1 MALWPFGFHCGGV
14 GLGAAEET
22 RACGGGAEVWPPVVC
37 SFCGEGTYATA
48 DVGTAASGS
57 VGPSGGTAA
66 AWALART
73 KKHGSGAELPPP
85 SVWSVVSESTA
96 VDTGIA
102 TASTVVGAPT
112 YLAVAAAWDR
122 WALLVGGWERSG
134 VVGVTAEVSTLQ
146 SSATSGAVFA
156 LNPGALVRALR
167 RRERGRRFDFR
178 VTSKLL
184 VYFFYSQRKWT
195 EISSR

>member
-1 MALWPFGFHCGGV
+1 MARPRKRARAVVARRCGRRSCV
-14 GLGAAEET
+14 RSAARAPMPRPTWARRQAAALALRVERQQRGPWRGRRNT
-22 RACGGGAEVWPPVVC
+22 AAAPSCHRRACGRSSARAPR
-37 SFCGEGTYATA
+37 STR
-48 DVGTAASGS
+48 
-57 VGPSGGTAA
+57 
-66 AWALART
+66 ALRPRARWWEPQLR
-73 KKHGSGAELPPP
+73 G
-85 SVWSVVSESTA
+85 
-96 VDTGIA
+96 
-102 TASTVVGAPT
+102 
-112 YLAVAAAWDR
+112 AVAAAWDR

>member
-1 MALWPFGFHCGGV
+1 M

-37 SFCGEGTYATA
+37 SFCGEGTYATT

-102 TASTVVGAPT
+102 NREHGGGSPNFVEPWQRRGIAGLFLS
-112 YLAVAAAWDR
+112 
-122 WALLVGGWERSG
+122 VGGSA
-134 VVGVTAEVSTLQ
+134 VGL
-146 SSATSGAVFA
+146 
-156 LNPGALVRALR
+156 
-167 RRERGRRFDFR
+167 
-178 VTSKLL
+178 
-184 VYFFYSQRKWT
+184 
-195 EISSR
+195 

>member
-1 MALWPFGFHCGGV
+1 VALWPFGFHCGGV

-73 KKHGSGAELPPP
+73 KKHGNGAELPPP

-112 YLAVAAAWDR
+112 SWSR
-122 WALLVGGWERSG
+122 GSG
-134 VVGVTAEVSTLQ
+134 VGSLGSSCRWVGAQWGCRRDGGGE
-146 SSATSGAVFA
+146 AVFA